1 MSEWA
6 TAWDN
11 EEDDAATP
19 SRGARVTL
27 WSASLFGLAFA
38 LWLFAYGTGL
48 YTTLGS
54 IEGNERHDRNLVR
67 LADDSSFGLKTMYV
81 FSGQH
86 IRWDYDVT
94 VEGRGGVRL
103 HISKVAPSPAFVSR
117 YQDVAATARGR
128 FEVIAPEAGLYR
140 FAEEPI
146 PQGALFGG
154 GEAGATRYRLSWG
167 VD

>member
-1 MSEWA
+1 MSEWV

-11 EEDDAATP
+11 AEDDAATP
-19 SRGARVTL
+19 SRGGRVTM
-27 WSASLFGLAFA
+27 WSASLFGLAFG

-54 IEGNERHDRNLVR
+54 IEGSEHHDRNLVR
-67 LADDSSFGLKTMYV
+67 LADESSFGLKTMYV
-81 FSGQH
+81 FAGQH
-86 IRWDYDVT
+86 VRWDYDVT

-103 HISKVAPSPAFVSR
+103 TISKAAPSQAFISR

-128 FEVIAPEAGLYR
+128 FELIAPEAGLYR
-140 FAEEPI
+140 FAVEPI
-146 PQGALFGG
+146 PQGVQFAGG
-154 GEAGATRYRLSWG
+154 AAGATRYRLSWG

>member
-1 MSEWA
+1 MSEWV
-6 TAWDN
+6 TAWTNDG
-11 EEDDAATP
+11 DDAATP
-19 SRGARVTL
+19 SRGGRVTM
-27 WSASLFGLAFA
+27 WSATLFGLAFA

-54 IEGNERHDRNLVR
+54 IEGSERHDRNLVR
-67 LADDSSFGLKTMYV
+67 LADDSSIGLKTMYV
-81 FSGQH
+81 FAGQH

-103 HISKVAPSPAFVSR
+103 SISKAVPSPSYVSR

-140 FAEEPI
+140 FGVEPI
-146 PQGALFGG
+146 PQGVLLGG